1 MSDPKKKCRQYNV
14 EYLKYGFIQSPS
26 NKALPMCLICQ
37 RVFSNE
43 AMKPSRL
50 QEHLTKIHPDRKDR
64 NLSYFEMLKEQHF
77 KRPTL
82 ASIFSAASKQDDDG
96 LRASYNISLLI
107 AKSGKPHTIG
117 EELILPAVSEVLRTV
132 LHKPASDIIK
142 KIPLSNNTVQRRID
156 EMSED
161 VERSLTDYLKTSE
174 FSLQLD
180 ESTLPNNESLL
191 LAYVRFIKSEKICQE
206 LLFVRTLETDT
217 KGKSIFDVL
226 EHYFTDKGIP
236 LENVITVAT
245 DGAPAMV
252 GRHRGLIAYLKKA
265 VPSILAVH
273 CVIHRQHL
281 VAKNLGNRL
290 HCSLQYVITAVNKIR
305 SSALNDRLFRKLCDE
320 NDENFN
326 RLLLHTEVRWL
337 SKGTCLKRFYDLF
350 DSVLEFFESKDDSL
364 RDNLLKFKS
373 DIAYLTDLYD
383 KFNETNLQ
391 LQGDN
396 LNLIKAKGTISSF
409 VSKLNLY
416 RQNLGRRQFH
426 QFQNLSSVE
435 TNDEDILVYCQHLEA
450 LQEDFRNRFQDILGL
465 IIPDWVLEP
474 FSSLETAELSLQEEL
489 IELSTNEE
497 LKVKFKNGYQEFWLQ
512 CQISVLY
519 PALWAASK
527 KFFIAFPSSYLAER
541 GFSIVSN
548 LLTKKRNRLSIVE
561 RGDLRLLMTSMEPNI
576 DRLLSLHQA
585 QPSH

>member
-1 MSDPKKKCRQYNV
+1 MVSECAKKCTEESSAENNMENPDVQA
-14 EYLKYGFIQSPS
+14 S
-26 NKALPMCLICQ
+26 NKKTSKKTRKRLRNPENWTRNVKKVQLEHVLQYKQEKEVDHTPRINKHKTRGSAKKQGKNDHNIIINFFMVKVIT
-37 RVFSNE
+37 E
-43 AMKPSRL
+43 KP
-50 QEHLTKIHPDRKDR
+50 
-64 NLSYFEMLKEQHF
+64 
-77 KRPTL
+77 
-82 ASIFSAASKQDDDG
+82 
-96 LRASYNISLLI
+96 
-107 AKSGKPHTIG
+107 
-117 EELILPAVSEVLRTV
+117 TV
-132 LHKPASDIIK
+132 DAK
-142 KIPLSNNTVQRRID
+142 KIMHIVSMFAYMP
-156 EMSED
+156 
-161 VERSLTDYLKTSE
+161 E
-174 FSLQLD
+174 FDKLD

-206 LLFVRTLETDT
+206 LLFVRTLKRDT

-245 DGAPAMV
+245 YGAPAMV

-265 VPSILAVH
+265 VPNILAVH

-281 VAKNLGNRL
+281 VAKNLSDRL
-290 HCSLQYVITAVNKIR
+290 HCSLQYVITAVSKIR
-305 SSALNDRLFRKLCDE
+305 SSALNDRLLGKLCDE

-396 LNLIKAKGTISSF
+396 LNLIKATGTISSF

-519 PALWAASK
+519 PALWATSK

-541 GFSIVSN
+541 RFSIVSN

>member
-1 MSDPKKKCRQYNV
+1 MNN
-14 EYLKYGFIQSPS
+14 L
-26 NKALPMCLICQ
+26 
-37 RVFSNE
+37 
-43 AMKPSRL
+43 RL
-50 QEHLTKIHPDRKDR
+50 M
-64 NLSYFEMLKEQHF
+64 Y
-77 KRPTL
+77 
-82 ASIFSAASKQDDDG
+82 
-96 LRASYNISLLI
+96 
-107 AKSGKPHTIG
+107 
-117 EELILPAVSEVLRTV
+117 
-132 LHKPASDIIK
+132 
-142 KIPLSNNTVQRRID
+142 
-156 EMSED
+156 
-161 VERSLTDYLKTSE
+161 
-174 FSLQLD
+174 
-180 ESTLPNNESLL
+180 
-191 LAYVRFIKSEKICQE
+191 
-206 LLFVRTLETDT
+206 
-217 KGKSIFDVL
+217 
-226 EHYFTDKGIP
+226 
-236 LENVITVAT
+236 
-245 DGAPAMV
+245 
-252 GRHRGLIAYLKKA
+252 
-265 VPSILAVH
+265 
-273 CVIHRQHL
+273 
-281 VAKNLGNRL
+281 
-290 HCSLQYVITAVNKIR
+290 
-305 SSALNDRLFRKLCDE
+305 
-320 NDENFN
+320 
-326 RLLLHTEVRWL
+326 
-337 SKGTCLKRFYDLF
+337 
-350 DSVLEFFESKDDSL
+350 
-364 RDNLLKFKS
+364 

-416 RQNLGRRQFH
+416 GQNLSRRQFH
-426 QFQNLSSVE
+426 PFQNLSSVE

>member
-1 MSDPKKKCRQYNV
+1 MPGNFCQNLRGNIIQDEVRKRLPKVQGSEKLLFSCTSQIISSQLNNGKCMITYCKSHYHHDNEIRHLYLSKIDKNQVANKLLAGVSVSKILDKNRDHIV
-14 EYLKYGFIQSPS
+14 ETDVQIVHL
-26 NKALPMCLICQ
+26 
-37 RVFSNE
+37 
-43 AMKPSRL
+43 
-50 QEHLTKIHPDRKDR
+50 LTKKDIY
-64 NLSYFEMLKEQHF
+64 NIKNSYGI
-77 KRPTL
+77 
-82 ASIFSAASKQDDDG
+82 SISDDG
-96 LRASYNISLLI
+96 RRNGNDAVSVDMWMQEQRSFEENAVIFYKKQ

-132 LHKPASDIIK
+132 LHQPASDIIK
-142 KIPLSNNTVQRRID
+142 KIPLSNNTIQRRID

-161 VERSLTDYLKTSE
+161 VERSLTDYLKTTE

-206 LLFVRTLETDT
+206 LLFVRTLKTDT
-217 KGKSIFDVL
+217 KGKSILDVL
-226 EHYFTDKGIP
+226 EHYFPDK
-236 LENVITVAT
+236 
-245 DGAPAMV
+245 
-252 GRHRGLIAYLKKA
+252 
-265 VPSILAVH
+265 
-273 CVIHRQHL
+273 
-281 VAKNLGNRL
+281 
-290 HCSLQYVITAVNKIR
+290 VNEIR
-305 SSALNDRLFRKLCDE
+305 SSALNDRLFRKLWDE

-373 DIAYLTDLYD
+373 DIGYLTDLYD

-396 LNLIKAKGTISSF
+396 LNLIKAKGTISSS

-435 TNDEDILVYCQHLEA
+435 TNDEDILVYCQYLEA

-474 FSSLETAELSLQEEL
+474 FSSLEPAELSLQEEL
-489 IELSTNEE
+489 IELSKNEE

-576 DRLLSLHQA
+576 DR
-585 QPSH
+585 